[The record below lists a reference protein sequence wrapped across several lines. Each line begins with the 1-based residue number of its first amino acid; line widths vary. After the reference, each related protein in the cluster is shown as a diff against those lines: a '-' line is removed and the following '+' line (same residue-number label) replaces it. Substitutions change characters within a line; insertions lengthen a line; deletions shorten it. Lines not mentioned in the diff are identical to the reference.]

1 MKLPTDNRK
10 SLRPGRERCREDG
23 FTLIELIT
31 AMLISLVILGVA
43 VATFSAAL
51 HSREREASRVDALT
65 SAQAALNVMSR
76 EIGNSGFGLKTN
88 GLVLGNSDGQHLRVR
103 SNVGNNDGVTEAS
116 GEDITFFYD
125 LGSESVIR
133 YDANT
138 GFASGVI
145 NRVSRVD
152 FQYFDY
158 VTGANGAVTV
168 TGPNSTPTLNTARVN
183 IKLTVTLPDVVGQP
197 NSQRVTFNSDITL
210 RNAPFMRNNY

>member
-1 MKLPTDNRK
+1 
-10 SLRPGRERCREDG
+10 
-23 FTLIELIT
+23 
-31 AMLISLVILGVA
+31 MLISLVILGVA
-43 VATFSAAL
+43 VGTFSAAL

-88 GLVLGNSDGQHLRVR
+88 GLVFGNSDGQHLRVR
-103 SNVGNNDGVTEAS
+103 SNVGNNDAVTEAS

-125 LGSESVIR
+125 AGSESVVR

-145 NRVSRVD
+145 NRVSYVD

-158 VTGANGAVTV
+158 TADSGGVVTV
-168 TGPNSTPTLNTARVN
+168 TGPNSTPTANTARVN
-183 IKLTVTLPDVVGQP
+183 IKLTVVLPDVVGQP
-197 NSQRVTFNSDITL
+197 VNQQVTFNSDITL